1 MVVCNLE
8 SVSYHKSLGFI
19 PDGQVFMDAG
29 VPRQRL
35 KCPAERFPLP
45 DVTQLH

>member
-1 MVVCNLE
+1 
-8 SVSYHKSLGFI
+8 
-19 PDGQVFMDAG
+19 
-29 VPRQRL
+29 PRQRL